1 MGRPWLFTIA
11 IVLTCSAAPVHRL
24 QERSRVAVR
33 SAVLAPIV
41 AEYYAQSRFPGAVI
55 AARFDDGTV
64 ATHAVGLADRE
75 TRRPMPPNAR
85 MLAGSV
91 GKTFFAALALEYSR
105 AGLLDLDKPVSRY
118 VRGSSWAARIPRTD
132 SVTVRMLLTHTSGY
146 GPICPAF
153 MRDLAQAP
161 LRERSPSEMLD
172 CLTSDPPVAAPGAA
186 FHYSDLNY
194 ILLARILET
203 VSSRRAFDEI
213 DRRFIRPLR
222 LVNTRPALSAAIPHL
237 TPGYA
242 GTSNPFGGDQM
253 LVGDKLRLNPQF
265 EWAGG
270 GFVSTAIDLAQ
281 WMAEICRSAVPS
293 TGRWHAM
300 TQAVD
305 APELGPGMR
314 YGLGLVVEDT
324 PAGRSYGHGG
334 FFPGYVSW
342 MRCYPDVGVSIAV
355 QVNSSDD
362 ASFGGRVSDVL
373 TRAAVAIRERG
384 LVVRQR

>member
-1 MGRPWLFTIA
+1 MGRPWLFAIP
-11 IVLTCSAAPVHRL
+11 IVLTFSAAPIHRF
-24 QERSRVAVR
+24 QERSQVAVR
-33 SAVLAPIV
+33 RDVLARIIT
-41 AEYYAQSRFPGAVI
+41 EYHAQSKFPGAVI

-64 ATHAVGLADRE
+64 TTHAVGLADRE

-91 GKTFFAALALEYSR
+91 GKTFFAALAVEYSR
-105 AGLLDLDKPVSRY
+105 AGLLDLDEPVSRY

-132 SVTVRMLLTHTSGY
+132 LVTVRMLLTHTSGY
-146 GPICPAF
+146 GSICPAF
-153 MRDLAQAP
+153 MRELAQAP

-172 CLTSDPPVAAPGAA
+172 CLTSDPPIAAPGAA

-203 VSSRRAFDEI
+203 VSRRRAFDEI

-222 LVNTRPALSAAIPHL
+222 LVNTRPALSAAISHL

-242 GTSNPFGGDQM
+242 GRDNPFGGDQM
-253 LVGDKLRLNPQF
+253 LVGNKLRLNPQF

-270 GFVSTAIDLAQ
+270 GFVSAATDLAQ
-281 WMAEICRSAVPS
+281 WMAEICSRAVPS

-300 TQAVD
+300 TQTVD
-305 APELGPGMR
+305 APTLGTGMR

-324 PAGRSYGHGG
+324 TAGRSYGHGG

-342 MRCYPDVGVSIAV
+342 MRCYPDVGASIAV

-362 ASFGGRVSDVL
+362 GSFGGRVSDVL
-373 TRAAVAIRERG
+373 TRAAIALREG
-384 LVVRQR
+384 MGTVPQR